1 MVEELIKEIR
11 ENPETREEVRR
22 LILTDELLALPPV
35 VEEIAKTQS
44 QIATLLARMDAR
56 QDRMDARQ
64 DRMESSIEGIRSDV
78 GKLQSDVGEIR
89 SDVGKL
95 QSDVGEI
102 RSDVGKL
109 QSDVGEIRS
118 DMKVVKGASLESYLH
133 VQMSSRAAN
142 LFDLRRISIVRGP
155 LVADPTHD
163 FENSVAKA
171 LNEGVIA
178 QTQSDRI
185 FNTDLIVRGQDRK
198 SRVTT
203 YVAVEAA
210 FTVGPDDIRKVE
222 ASSLAL
228 KAVFPEG
235 NVRGAVYG
243 VNISDSV
250 KQMAESIGY
259 DVVPGEMPV

>member
-44 QIATLLARMDAR
+44 QIATLLARME
-56 QDRMDARQ
+56 ARQ

-78 GKLQSDVGEIR
+78 GKVQSDVGNLQSDIGEIR
-89 SDVGKL
+89 
-95 QSDVGEI
+95 SDVGEI

-228 KAVFPEG
+228 KSVFPEG

-243 VNISDSV
+243 VNISDNV
-250 KQMAESIGY
+250 KQMAESLGY
-259 DVVPGEMPV
+259 DVVPGEIPV

>member
-1 MVEELIKEIR
+1 MVQELIKEIR

-22 LILTDELLALPPV
+22 LILTDELLAMPAV
-35 VEEIAKTQS
+35 VAEIAKTQS
-44 QIATLLARMDAR
+44 QLAVLLARMES
-56 QDRMDARQ
+56 RQ
-64 DRMESSIEGIRSDV
+64 DRMESNIE
-78 GKLQSDVGEIR
+78 EIR
-89 SDVGKL
+89 SDVGKV
-95 QSDVGEI
+95 QSDVEEI
-102 RSDVGKL
+102 RSDVGKV
-109 QSDVGEIRS
+109 QSDVEEIRS

-133 VQMSSRAAN
+133 VQMSSKAAN
-142 LFDLRRISIVRGP
+142 LFGLRRISIVRGP
-155 LVADPTHD
+155 LIAEPTHD

-171 LNEGVIA
+171 LSEGVID
-178 QTQSDRI
+178 QVQKDRI
-185 FNTDLIVRGQDRK
+185 FNTDLIVMGQDQK

-210 FTVGPDDIRKVE
+210 FTAGPDDIRKVE

>member
-78 GKLQSDVGEIR
+78 GNTVGR
-89 SDVGKL
+89 WGNTARTLGKYS
-95 QSDVGEI
+95 SDVGEI

>member
-44 QIATLLARMDAR
+44 QIATLLARME
-56 QDRMDARQ
+56 ARQ

-78 GKLQSDVGEIR
+78 GKVQSDVGGIRSDVGNLQSDVGEIR
-89 SDVGKL
+89 
-95 QSDVGEI
+95 SDVGEI

>member
-44 QIATLLARMDAR
+44 QIATLLARMEAR

-78 GKLQSDVGEIR
+78 GKVQ

>member
-44 QIATLLARMDAR
+44 QIATLLARMEAR

-78 GKLQSDVGEIR
+78 GKVQSDVGKLQ

-155 LVADPTHD
+155 LVADPTHN

-185 FNTDLIVRGQDRK
+185 FNTDMIVMGQDQK

>member
-44 QIATLLARMDAR
+44 QIATLLARME
-56 QDRMDARQ
+56 ARQ

-78 GKLQSDVGEIR
+78 GKVQSDVGNLQSDIGEI
-89 SDVGKL
+89 L
-95 QSDVGEI
+95 SDVGEI

-171 LNEGVIA
+171 LNEGVID
-178 QTQSDRI
+178 QVQKDRI
-185 FNTDLIVRGQDRK
+185 FNTDLIVMGQDQK
-198 SRVTT
+198 SRATT

-243 VNISDSV
+243 VNIPDNV

-259 DVVPGEMPV
+259 DVVSGEMPV

>member
-78 GKLQSDVGEIR
+78 GKVQSDVGKLQ

-243 VNISDSV
+243 VNISDNV

>member
-1 MVEELIKEIR
+1 MLEYR
-11 ENPETREEVRR
+11 GGN
-22 LILTDELLALPPV
+22 
-35 VEEIAKTQS
+35 
-44 QIATLLARMDAR
+44 TLGRW
-56 QDRMDARQ
+56 
-64 DRMESSIEGIRSDV
+64 ESTVRSDV
-78 GKLQSDVGEIR
+78 GKVQSDVGEIR
-89 SDVGKL
+89 
-95 QSDVGEI
+95 SDVGEI

-259 DVVPGEMPV
+259 DVVSGEMPV